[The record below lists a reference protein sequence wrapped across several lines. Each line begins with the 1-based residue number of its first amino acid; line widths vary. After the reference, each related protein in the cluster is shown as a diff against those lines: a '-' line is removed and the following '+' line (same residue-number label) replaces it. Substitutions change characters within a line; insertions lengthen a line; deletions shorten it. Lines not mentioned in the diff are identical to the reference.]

1 MDARDSVIQL
11 IGYRVLSSFGG
22 ARPHDHAPLR
32 SRFGWAAR
40 VEYYNRLGPMTLSS
54 EVLTDFAFRLLTA
67 IQVPQAKAELV
78 AKSLVAANLR
88 GVDSHGLQLLPF
100 YIEIILM
107 GNIDIHADGRIVSEN
122 GAALVYD
129 AQNGIGQWISKICCD
144 HAIRL
149 GRAHGL
155 SLVVSRE
162 SNHFGAAAY
171 WAQRMSAAGMIGMVM
186 CNASPLVAP
195 WQGKDQRFGTN
206 PICMSVPGS
215 DLWLLDMAT
224 TTVALGK
231 ILNAQFHGRA
241 TIPEGWAMDSEGAP
255 TTDTQSALSG
265 LLMPLGGYKGSGLAM
280 LAEILCAVL
289 SGGAMS
295 TELGGIRI
303 QGQPMRTS
311 QMFLAI
317 DVARLLPLDE
327 FEQRMKSLVG
337 IVKSSRAAQGFDE
350 VLVAG
355 EPEWRVEAQRRRD
368 GIPVSDGAW
377 QNLVQAAGKLG
388 VAVPG

>member
-1 MDARDSVIQL
+1 
-11 IGYRVLSSFGG
+11 
-22 ARPHDHAPLR
+22 
-32 SRFGWAAR
+32 
-40 VEYYNRLGPMTLSS
+40 MTLSS
-54 EVLTDFAFRLLTA
+54 EVLVRFAYDLLIA
-67 IQVPQAKAELV
+67 VKVPKHKAELV

-100 YIEIILM
+100 YIEIISM
-107 GNIDIHADGRIVSEN
+107 GNIDIQTDGRIVSEN
-122 GAALVYD
+122 GASLVYD
-129 AQNGIGQWISKICCD
+129 AQNGIGQWISQICCD

-149 GRAHGL
+149 GKAHGV
-155 SLVVSRE
+155 SMVVARE

-171 WAQRMSAAGMIGMVM
+171 WAQRMSAAGMIGIVM

-206 PICMSVPGS
+206 PICMSVPGADS
-215 DLWLLDMAT
+215 WLLDMAT

-231 ILNAQFHGRA
+231 ILNAQFHGRT
-241 TIPEGWAMDSEGAP
+241 TIPEGWAMDSEGVA
-255 TTDTQSALSG
+255 TTDTQSALAG

-280 LAEILCAVL
+280 MAEILCAVL

-295 TELGGIRI
+295 TELGGIRVK
-303 QGQPMRTS
+303 GQPMRTS

-317 DVARLLPLDE
+317 DVARFMPLEE
-327 FEQRMKSLVG
+327 FERRMRSLVEM
-337 IVKSSRAAQGFDE
+337 VKSARVAKGFDE

-355 EPEWRVEAQRRRD
+355 EPEWRVEEQRRRE
-368 GIPVSDGAW
+368 GIPVSEGAW
-377 QNLVQAAGKLG
+377 QNLVQAAEKLG